1 MRRASRLLGRLFFYL
16 LVVFVVVYSVFPF
29 YWAVISSFKPSDALF
44 SPDPSFLPV
53 PFTLEHYENVFL
65 QANFGRNLLNSL
77 IVAPPATMRELRRLR
92 PGGLPSSPW
101 SSASSPPTPWG
112 GFPSRP
118 KTP

>member
-65 QANFGRNLLNSL
+65 QANFGRNLLNSSSW
-77 IVAPPATMRELRRLR
+77 
-92 PGGLPSSPW
+92 PGPPSSPW